1 MSKRAFSK
9 EFKLGLIKEH
19 DEEGVSFYK
28 LDKDNHLAFGTV
40 RKWKTAYIKYG
51 EDGLVQRN
59 CMLCQYSAG
68 LKQQV
73 VEEYLA
79 GGVSLHDLAHKYGI
93 RAEST
98 VLNWIRLYN
107 KHEELTDSRPE
118 RGKYLMVKKIKPRKT
133 TQDER
138 IKIVEYCIA
147 NAKNYARTAEKFKC
161 SYGQVYSWVKKYE
174 VQGVDGLCDRRG
186 KNKPAAE
193 LTEIE
198 KLKAEN
204 RLLKAQTKQKQ
215 MEIDFLKKLDAV
227 ERR

>member
-1 MSKRAFSK
+1 MSKRNFSK
-9 EFKLGLIKEH
+9 EFKLRLIKEH

-40 RKWKTAYIKYG
+40 RKWKIAYKTYG
-51 EDGLVQRN
+51 EDGLVQHNR
-59 CMLCQYSAG
+59 MLFKYSAK

-73 VEEYLA
+73 VKEYLA
-79 GGVSLHDLAHKYGI
+79 GGVSIRDLARKYGV

-98 VLNWIRLYN
+98 VFKWIQLYN
-107 KHEELTDSRPE
+107 NHEELTDSRPE
-118 RGKYLMVKKIKPRKT
+118 RGKYLMVKKNKPRKT

-147 NAKNYARTAEKFKC
+147 NANNYALAAEKFNC

-174 VQGVDGLCDRRG
+174 AHGIDELRDRRG
-186 KNKPAAE
+186 RNKPVEE
-193 LTEIE
+193 LSEIE

-204 RLLKAQTKQKQ
+204 RLLKAQAKQKQ